1 MRDEPTFVEHVRRD
15 LLDVRWPEPQE
26 IRARARRRSQR
37 RIVVSTVVL
46 ALAGVSAVAVAAP
59 RTSPPLV
66 QPAASASP
74 TRHEI
79 TTDALL
85 QPTDLP
91 QPVDVQLSESGLRE
105 SIRLDQLLTY
115 CRTDQGYP
123 DGVPVSLLSRSQ
135 TLVRKN
141 APRAMTEND
150 GLVTQDLFRLTPD
163 GAAQLLSS
171 LDDLI
176 APCREYR
183 SVGPYQVGEASGTAE
198 AVHRWTVTQ
207 RDFAGDGAVLLRHD
221 VSQPRDQ
228 QTGKPIGDLPR
239 PTSTAVVRVGDLI
252 TVLGVGQTG
261 TEPEL
266 RRLAEVAARRMC
278 LAANPPC

>member
-1 MRDEPTFVEHVRRD
+1 M
-15 LLDVRWPEPQE
+15 
-26 IRARARRRSQR
+26 
-37 RIVVSTVVL
+37 STVVL

-141 APRAMTEND
+141 APRAMTKNHWS
-150 GLVTQDLFRLTPD
+150 VTQESLRLTPD
-163 GAAQLLSS
+163 GAAQLLK
-171 LDDLI
+171 
-176 APCREYR
+176 
-183 SVGPYQVGEASGTAE
+183 
-198 AVHRWTVTQ
+198 
-207 RDFAGDGAVLLRHD
+207 
-221 VSQPRDQ
+221 QP
-228 QTGKPIGDLPR
+228 G
-239 PTSTAVVRVGDLI
+239 
-252 TVLGVGQTG
+252 
-261 TEPEL
+261 
-266 RRLAEVAARRMC
+266 
-278 LAANPPC
+278 